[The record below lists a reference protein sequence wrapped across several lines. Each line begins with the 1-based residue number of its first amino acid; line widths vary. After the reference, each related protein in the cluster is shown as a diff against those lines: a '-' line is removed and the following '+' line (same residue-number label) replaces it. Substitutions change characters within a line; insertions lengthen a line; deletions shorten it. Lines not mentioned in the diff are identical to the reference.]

1 MVLGGRTEVAAR
13 LEHVLDCWVH
23 MLLVVITVD
32 IEGEVE
38 ALPVKQ
44 WCWSFAFRLCAKCQY
59 HTGTTKSARRKSDPR
74 EQSTSRGA
82 ELRRNRRGTG
92 GAHLL
97 DVKAHVCAVAIP
109 VGLEY
114 RVALGPVV

>member
-1 MVLGGRTEVAAR
+1 MSPSTLRGHGEAAAYTKCTIPSLVLWEADNLYMVLGGRTEVAAR

-59 HTGTTKSARRKSDPR
+59 QTGPTKSARQKSEPR
-74 EQSTSRGA
+74 EQITSTGA
-82 ELRRNRRGTG
+82 ELRRN
-92 GAHLL
+92 
-97 DVKAHVCAVAIP
+97 
-109 VGLEY
+109 
-114 RVALGPVV
+114 